1 MDRKKQLVKIVC
13 GDGSGN
19 EELLSP
25 LIEQTIKIEKQ
36 LEELSNLPFY
46 KVNPCN
52 CMQQKTLP
60 AFKMYKELL
69 QQYTNVIK
77 TLASASGQDESQ
89 EESPLRK
96 WVNARVKE
104 GG

>member
-1 MDRKKQLVKIVC
+1 MKKLDRKTELIKIVC
-13 GDGSGN
+13 KDGN
-19 EELLSP
+19 ESLLLP
-25 LIEQTIKIEKQ
+25 LVEQTILIEKQ
-36 LEELSNLPFY
+36 LDEISKLPFF

-77 TLASASGQDESQ
+77 TLCTSIGQNENV
-89 EESPLRK
+89 EESPL
-96 WVNARVKE
+96 
-104 GG
+104 